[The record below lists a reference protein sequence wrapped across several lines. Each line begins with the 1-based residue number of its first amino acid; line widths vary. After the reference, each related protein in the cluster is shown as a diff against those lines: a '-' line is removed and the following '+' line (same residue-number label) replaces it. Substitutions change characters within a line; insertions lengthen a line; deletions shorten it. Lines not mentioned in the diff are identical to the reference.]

1 MTERSRST
9 MLGEKVNNQ
18 DENNNV
24 KKIKKEINE
33 VVSSGLILKK
43 EIKAMEGRII
53 QLKEQIS
60 LVQTQAQI
68 ANPKADLKLA

>member
-1 MTERSRST
+1 

-60 LVQTQAQI
+60 LVQTQA
-68 ANPKADLKLA
+68 